1 MRDIK
6 FRLWNDE
13 DNRMERVTEMRK
25 FLSIQWECDTVDD
38 DTSETSEWC
47 TPKTIMQFTG
57 LKDKNGIEIYEG
69 DLIKNQRGRT
79 VEVVWHKFTASFGS
93 VFVGDDGSAPIGQDK
108 SYGFHNADWKHE
120 IEVIGNIYQNQ
131 EFIEN
136 NNK

>member
-47 TPKTIMQFTG
+47 VPKTIMQFTG
-57 LKDKNGIEIYEG
+57 LKDKNGVEIYEG

-79 VEVVWHKFTASFGS
+79 AKVIWHKFTASFDS
-93 VFVGDDGSAPIGQDK
+93 VFISDDSSAPRGQDK
-108 SYGFHNADWKHE
+108 SYGFHNADWKRE

-131 EFIEN
+131 ELIEN
-136 NNK
+136 NN

>member
-47 TPKTIMQFTG
+47 VPKTIMQFTG

-69 DLIKNQRGRT
+69 DLIKNQRGRIA
-79 VEVVWHKFTASFGS
+79 EVVWHKFTASFDS
-93 VFVGDDGSAPIGQDK
+93 RFVSDDGSAQRGQDK
-108 SYGFHNADWKHE
+108 SYGFHNSDWKIE
-120 IEVIGNIYQNQ
+120 VEVIGNIYQNQ
-131 EFIEN
+131 ELIEN
-136 NNK
+136 TNK